1 MPEKSLIT
9 IYFSYV
15 HSAMSYGIIFWGN
28 LPYSNSVFKDT
39 KRIIRITKKA
49 QYTDYCHPLF
59 KKSDILPLHSQYI
72 FSLSA
77 FVVTN
82 IYTFKSNSATHSIN
96 TRQGFGLHPPTT
108 HPTKAQKGVCY
119 SGIKFSIIYHQ
130 TLSNYVMIQTYLN
143 WL

>member
-49 QYTDYCHPLF
+49 
-59 KKSDILPLHSQYI
+59 
-72 FSLSA
+72 
-77 FVVTN
+77 
-82 IYTFKSNSATHSIN
+82 
-96 TRQGFGLHPPTT
+96 
-108 HPTKAQKGVCY
+108 
-119 SGIKFSIIYHQ
+119 
-130 TLSNYVMIQTYLN
+130 
-143 WL
+143 